1 MARIAF
7 LAALGA
13 WLLVADVRQCA
24 CDPGKPET
32 MSSRECSL
40 CSEAEK
46 QTGAAEIFF
55 LKDVNPRKPNRWLAL
70 PARTPPVGITCT
82 TSRSLFKRSYG
93 GKPSPRLRN
102 FGGRQTGALPTTA
115 MSIVRSVMGTC
126 I

>member
-40 CSEAEK
+40 CSEDSRPAPLK
-46 QTGAAEIFF
+46 SF
-55 LKDVNPRKPNRWLAL
+55 LKD
-70 PARTPPVGITCT
+70 ARTGEAIVG
-82 TSRSLFKRSYG
+82 
-93 GKPSPRLRN
+93 
-102 FGGRQTGALPTTA
+102 
-115 MSIVRSVMGTC
+115 
-126 I
+126 